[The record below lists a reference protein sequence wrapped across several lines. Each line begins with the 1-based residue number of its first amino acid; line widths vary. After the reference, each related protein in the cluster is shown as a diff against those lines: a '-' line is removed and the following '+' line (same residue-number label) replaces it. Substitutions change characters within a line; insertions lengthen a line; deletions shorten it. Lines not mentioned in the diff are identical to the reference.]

1 MALLSSVSP
10 AVYAFPFAAFHRHRR
25 NHPNHR
31 RRHRHRWNER
41 AVSLLYSVRDFVAE
55 SNRNIHF
62 FTLRGE
68 SIILPLPHD
77 SILVLNERPLV
88 DKGRTERERNYRC
101 QDPAVGIRCATS
113 MSTDAPI
120 GPFSNMFFCA

>member
-31 RRHRHRWNER
+31 RRRHRRWNER

-55 SNRNIHF
+55 SNRNMHV

-77 SILVLNERPLV
+77 SILVLNERSLV
-88 DKGRTERERNYRC
+88 DKGRTERETTAARI
-101 QDPAVGIRCATS
+101 DPLEYVARHL
-113 MSTDAPI
+113 
-120 GPFSNMFFCA
+120 